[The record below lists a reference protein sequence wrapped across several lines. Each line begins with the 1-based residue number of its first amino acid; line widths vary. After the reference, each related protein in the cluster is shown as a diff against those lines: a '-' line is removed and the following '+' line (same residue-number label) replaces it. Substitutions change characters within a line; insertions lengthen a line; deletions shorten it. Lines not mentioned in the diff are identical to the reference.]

1 MMNLVKKIFSVVGE
15 LFLNRNEG
23 TVAFILH
30 RLTGLCLVGYIFLH
44 LVIVGSEFIFGK
56 GSFNWLMEFFENPL
70 IKLLE
75 ICLISVI
82 AFHLINGLRVIV
94 VDFLTITRTQRAMF
108 WFVIL
113 LCVAAAVTAT
123 VIFLPK
129 IIVM

>member
-1 MMNLVKKIFSVVGE
+1 MIKKIFSVFSE
-15 LFLNRNEG
+15 LLLNRNEG

-44 LVIVGSEFIFGK
+44 LVVVGSDFIFGK
-56 GSFNWLMEFFENPL
+56 NSFNTLMGAFETP
-70 IKLLE
+70 IVKALE

-82 AFHLINGLRVIV
+82 AFHIINGLRIIV

-108 WFVIL
+108 WLVMVLCILVVII
-113 LCVAAAVTAT
+113 TT

-129 IIVM
+129 II